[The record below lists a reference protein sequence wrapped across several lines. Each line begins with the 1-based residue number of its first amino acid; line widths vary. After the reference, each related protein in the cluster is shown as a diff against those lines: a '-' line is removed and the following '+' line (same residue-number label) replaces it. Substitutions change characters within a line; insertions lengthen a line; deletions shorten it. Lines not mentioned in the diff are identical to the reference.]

1 MTRHARLRTKE
12 DLGLPRWIPAVEGS
26 LDDPPIVLR
35 QDRLKLSLLC
45 LGLTVVGGLVLLIPV
60 RVYTPWHLIFL
71 GFLGLGIVTFGAMAV
86 RPATLILD
94 PHGLIWRQTFRTF
107 AYPWSAFAR
116 FRALSR
122 PRRSTV
128 VVGEFRHEG
137 PPKPAWR
144 RFLTGNAEFGSFWE
158 LPPQRVADV
167 LNEARVR
174 WAPAAAATTQVE
186 GATSRTTSS

>member
-1 MTRHARLRTKE
+1 M
-12 DLGLPRWIPAVEGS
+12 PAVEGS

-45 LGLTVVGGLVLLIPV
+45 LGFTLVGALILLIPV
-60 RVYTPWHLIFL
+60 LVYTPWHLIFL
-71 GFLGLGIVTFGAMAV
+71 GFLGLGIVMFGAMAV

-107 AYPWSAFAR
+107 EYPWSAFAR
-116 FRALSR
+116 FYLLSR
-122 PRRSTV
+122 PRRFTV
-128 VVGEFRHEG
+128 VAGEFAHQG

-144 RFLTGNAEFGSFWE
+144 RFLTGSLELGSFWE

-167 LNEARVR
+167 LNEARAR
-174 WAPAAAATTQVE
+174 WAPPA
-186 GATSRTTSS
+186 